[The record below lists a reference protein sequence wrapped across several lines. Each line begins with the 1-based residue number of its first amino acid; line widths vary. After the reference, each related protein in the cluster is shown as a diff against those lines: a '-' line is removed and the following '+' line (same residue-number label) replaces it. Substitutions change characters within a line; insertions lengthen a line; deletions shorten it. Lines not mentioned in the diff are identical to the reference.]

1 MDVMRYKY
9 TPEGIRAIVN
19 NEALIKIGK
28 DLWFGYSNFDSYL
41 QQLRIFSHTSASN
54 ETLYTIRLNIRIPD
68 HINETDRIHFMRRMH
83 EVFYD
88 YNFSFKGNYFFLSS
102 KIATE
107 DMEEQPLLLRNIEE
121 SVSTLQTEC
130 PFVHIEEMTN
140 VVRHADENI
149 EKYIRRLCEPI
160 YQPDASQT
168 P

>member
-1 MDVMRYKY
+1 
-9 TPEGIRAIVN
+9 
-19 NEALIKIGK
+19 
-28 DLWFGYSNFDSYL
+28 
-41 QQLRIFSHTSASN
+41 
-54 ETLYTIRLNIRIPD
+54 
-68 HINETDRIHFMRRMH
+68 MRRMH

-130 PFVHIEEMTN
+130 PFVHVEEMTN